1 MKTTLGVGVVAC
13 LGNREEQIQSRIE
26 QNCRHKDRTSD
37 LLAVT
42 VDKICSE
49 AEKKED
55 ERTW

>member
-1 MKTTLGVGVVAC
+1 MVAC
-13 LGNREEQIQSRIE
+13 LGNREEQIQSLTE

-37 LLAVT
+37 LFAVT
-42 VDKICSE
+42 VDKICPE

>member
-1 MKTTLGVGVVAC
+1 MVAC
-13 LGNREEQIQSRIE
+13 LGNREEQIQSLTE